1 MNKLSQSR
9 ELLRPVLLAIIIM
22 YFSDVVYAETKIII
36 YE

>member
-9 ELLRPVLLAIIIM
+9 EPLRPVLLAIIIM